1 MLDDVFSVASSVA
14 DGKLVRGVTKRA
26 LSNRVQCATGFKMC
40 GVSVRR
46 GQFTLAAKLPLN
58 GAFFPAWGVGQSV
71 NVCPGIA
78 NKTSKLRGETIGK
91 LLPMRAGDV
100 WHRNISE

>member
-26 LSNRVQCATGFKMC
+26 ISNRVRCATGFNMC
-40 GVSVRR
+40 VVSARAGSSHLRR
-46 GQFTLAAKLPLN
+46 NCRLMGFFT
-58 GAFFPAWGVGQSV
+58 AWGVGQSV

-78 NKTSKLRGETIGK
+78 DKTSKLRGETIGK

-100 WHRNISE
+100 WHRHISE